1 MMLGDVLWNCASG
14 IDRPTKNGDKA
25 SPVLSCPSVIFL
37 LVRWRRLLLA
47 FGTGEQL
54 DEQGCFTSS
63 FPAGGPPKGR

>member
-1 MMLGDVLWNCASG
+1 MLVDVLWNCASG

-54 DEQGCFTSS
+54 EELHLLPRWRAVDGFQ
-63 FPAGGPPKGR
+63 R